1 MSDDLSLCCWVR
13 GTSVDATFII
23 KISPTETVY
32 TLKQLIKESEKL
44 EVPASTLRL
53 FKLNDPL
60 GRPYKE
66 TLNGVTLSTDGELLD
81 PSDEISGV
89 FTAPPPTCHIHIIV
103 DAPYPEIYY
112 WFRGADASEERMV
125 RIRSDASV
133 TALKQQIQDSHNDLR
148 DFPDSSIGLFVISEG
163 HLLESLNTNND
174 GTLLNGRQKISA
186 CFEGTTVLETLCVVV
201 QFPRQDVITLNYWII
216 GEDIRAIFGVKVAM
230 TQTVSDLKRLIK
242 GENAATLR
250 TTDTRLLTL
259 WNVSLLCD
267 DALKQTI
274 EGLDLRPERSL
285 HSVKRLSTIFA
296 EPPVPEHLH
305 IIVGLP
311 HTGEPSVMIA
321 S

>member
-1 MSDDLSLCCWVR
+1 MSDDLSLRCWVR

-23 KISPTETVY
+23 KISPAETVD
-32 TLKQLIKESEKL
+32 TLKQLIKESASL
-44 EVPASTLRL
+44 EVPALALRL
-53 FKLNDPL
+53 FKLKVPL
-60 GRPYKE
+60 RRPYKE
-66 TLNGVTLSTDGELLD
+66 TLNG
-81 PSDEISGV
+81 
-89 FTAPPPTCHIHIIV
+89 
-103 DAPYPEIYY
+103 
-112 WFRGADASEERMV
+112 
-125 RIRSDASV
+125 
-133 TALKQQIQDSHNDLR
+133 
-148 DFPDSSIGLFVISEG
+148 
-163 HLLESLNTNND
+163 SLNTNND

-311 HTGEPSVMIA
+311 HAGEPSVMIA